1 MENISTPAE
10 LKEAIQLLEAEKSVH
25 LREMKENFFLAY
37 DSLKPAN
44 LIKSTMKEIGSSP
57 YLFNNVFNV
66 SLGLVAGYLSKRA
79 LMISRSNNKSKKLL
93 GLILQLGV
101 TNLVVYAP
109 NAIKSF
115 VQNIFQNNSE
125 KSNSASRD

>member
-25 LREMKENFFLAY
+25 LLEMKENFFLAY

-115 VQNIFQNNSE
+115 VQNIFQNNSR

>member
-10 LKEAIQLLEAEKSVH
+10 LKEAILLLEAEKSVH
-25 LREMKENFFLAY
+25 LQEMRSNFFFAWE
-37 DSLKPAN
+37 SLKPAN

-57 YLFNNVFNV
+57 YLFNNIFNV
-66 SLGLVAGYLSKRA
+66 ALGLFAGYLSKRA
-79 LMISRSNNKSKKLL
+79 LMFGRSNNKSGKLL

-109 NAIKSF
+109 GAIKSF
-115 VQNIFQNNSE
+115 VRNIFSKNNEEPQS
-125 KSNSASRD
+125 D

>member
-25 LREMKENFFLAY
+25 LLEMKENFFLAY

>member
-25 LREMKENFFLAY
+25 LLEMKGNFFLAY
-37 DSLKPAN
+37 ESLKPAN

-57 YLFNNVFNV
+57 YLFNNIFNV
-66 SLGLVAGYLSKRA
+66 TLGLVAGYLSKRA
-79 LMISRSNNKSKKLL
+79 LMIGRSNNKSKKLL

-115 VQNIFQNNSE
+115 VQNIFQNNSR